1 MAERNQSTGDQNADV
16 LPQEETEEEQNKVV
30 LTLEILQT
38 IKDAQQTHGLR
49 HGDYQ
54 RYRGYCARR
63 LRRLR
68 KGLHFTCGNRH
79 KFQRKPIT
87 EELLSEQRF
96 LLIPLMEA
104 ERAWSYAMQLKQE
117 ANTEHR
123 KQFHMVSRMKKA
135 AGHAATLAKLCDS
148 DKVDAR
154 TKLEAQA
161 YSAWMQG
168 SLEFEV
174 QLWEM
179 ALNHF
184 NEAKTIYEKL
194 SSALPEDARMV
205 YDLRVEDIKPSIRY
219 CAYNIG
225 DQSAMEDLLQMRV
238 KSGAQGMLGDKLDE
252 LVAQTREK
260 QAATISEVT
269 WQGRTVSVKQEQVRL
284 CYQKSST
291 DLQVAPGLT
300 QVRLF
305 LLSYQE
311 SSTDLQAAPDTN
323 SKLEVYEKL
332 LMDCKDAMQV
342 LRAELREDP
351 SARAAQ
357 AEGKTTQVGHL
368 LTYLTYI
375 RNTITIQRNLLMA
388 DTVKASLSPGGTVDG
403 RRAAKPQDLV
413 RLYDIILQNVEELR
427 QLPGVQDDTTTSQNL
442 EAQSD
447 ACKAYRSFY
456 IAKSYAVSQKW
467 KEAVAL
473 YDQALVQ
480 GKTALG
486 LYASLPD
493 SAERIAELE
502 GLVAEVHANKSSSHA
517 SCILDS
523 PTSPDEQDLT
533 LNDTGANM
541 VTFPPNFQPIPCKPL
556 FFDLALNHVEFPSLQ
571 DRLAEQKKGGG
582 IANMVKGWFWGGGNK

>member
-1 MAERNQSTGDQNADV
+1 MAAERNQTSGDQNSDV
-16 LPQEETEEEQNKVV
+16 SPQEGTEEEQNKLV

-96 LLIPLMEA
+96 LLMPLMEA

-174 QLWEM
+174 QLWEA

-184 NEAKTIYEKL
+184 KEAKTIYEKL

-260 QAATISEVT
+260 QAATISEVS
-269 WQGRTVSVKQEQVRL
+269 WQGRTVSVKQE
-284 CYQKSST
+284 
-291 DLQVAPGLT
+291 

-342 LRAELREDP
+342 LRAEIREDP

-357 AEGKTTQVGHL
+357 AEGKMSQLGYL

-375 RNTITIQRNLLMA
+375 RNTITIERNLLMA
-388 DTVKASLSPGGTVDG
+388 ETVKASLSPGAAVDG

-427 QLPGVQDDTTTSQNL
+427 QLPGIHDDATMAQNL

-456 IAKSYAVSQKW
+456 IAKSYAVGQKW

-493 SAERIAELE
+493 SAERIAELD
-502 GLVAEVHANKSSSHA
+502 GMVAEVHANKSSAHA

-523 PTSPDEQDLT
+523 PTSPDEQDLV

>member
-1 MAERNQSTGDQNADV
+1 MAAERNQTSGDQNSDV
-16 LPQEETEEEQNKVV
+16 SPQDKLV

-96 LLIPLMEA
+96 LLMPLMEA

-174 QLWEM
+174 QLWEA

-260 QAATISEVT
+260 QAATISEVS
-269 WQGRTVSVKQEQVRL
+269 WQGRTVSVKQE
-284 CYQKSST
+284 
-291 DLQVAPGLT
+291 

-342 LRAELREDP
+342 LRAEIREDP

-357 AEGKTTQVGHL
+357 AEGKTSQLGYL

-375 RNTITIQRNLLMA
+375 RNTITIERNLLMA
-388 DTVKASLSPGGTVDG
+388 ETVKASLSPGAAIDG

-427 QLPGVQDDTTTSQNL
+427 QLPGIHDDATMAQNL

-447 ACKAYRSFY
+447 ACKACRSFY
-456 IAKSYAVSQKW
+456 IAKSYAVGQKW

-493 SAERIAELE
+493 SAERIAELD
-502 GLVAEVHANKSSSHA
+502 GMVAEVHANKSSAHA

-523 PTSPDEQDLT
+523 PTSPDEQDLV

>member
-269 WQGRTVSVKQEQVRL
+269 WQGRTVSVKQE
-284 CYQKSST
+284 
-291 DLQVAPGLT
+291 

>member
-284 CYQKSST
+284 
-291 DLQVAPGLT
+291 
-300 QVRLF
+300 F

-493 SAERIAELE
+493 SADRIAELE

>member
-1 MAERNQSTGDQNADV
+1 MAAEKNQTSGDQNSDV
-16 LPQEETEEEQNKVV
+16 LPQEGTEEEQNKVV

-96 LLIPLMEA
+96 LLMPLMEA

-135 AGHAATLAKLCDS
+135 AGHAATLARLCDS

-174 QLWEM
+174 QLWEA

-284 CYQKSST
+284 
-291 DLQVAPGLT
+291 
-300 QVRLF
+300 F

-342 LRAELREDP
+342 LRGELREDP
-351 SARAAQ
+351 LARAAQ
-357 AEGKTTQVGHL
+357 AEGKTSQLAHL

-388 DTVKASLSPGGTVDG
+388 DTVKASLSPGAAVDG

-427 QLPGVQDDTTTSQNL
+427 QLPGIQDDAMMAQNL